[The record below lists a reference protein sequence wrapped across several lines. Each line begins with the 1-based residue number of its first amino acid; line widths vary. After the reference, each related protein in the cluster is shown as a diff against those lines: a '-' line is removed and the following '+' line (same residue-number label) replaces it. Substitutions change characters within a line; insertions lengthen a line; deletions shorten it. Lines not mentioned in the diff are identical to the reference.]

1 MFESRRDIE
10 KGLLL
15 IFNHFAKFGLEMHI
29 SRGPEP
35 PKTECIFFPPPGFF
49 KPSSHSNPA
58 VDINSYQV
66 TITEKKYN
74 DKQKRQWEDKSY
86 DEANETNSIPISDGF
101 VTSTKHSIYLG
112 SFVSYNF
119 CDICDD
125 DKILAYGSSS
135 IGELNN
141 C

>member
-49 KPSSHSNPA
+49 KPSSHSSPA
-58 VDINSYQV
+58 VDINSSRI
-66 TITEKKYN
+66 TIPVKKKN
-74 DKQKRQWEDKSY
+74 EKQKRQREDKAY
-86 DEANETNSIPISDGF
+86 DEANETNNITVSDRF
-101 VTSTKHSIYLG
+101 VTFTKHFIYLG
-112 SFVSYNF
+112 SFVSYNLR
-119 CDICDD
+119 DD
-125 DKILAYGSSS
+125 
-135 IGELNN
+135 
-141 C
+141 